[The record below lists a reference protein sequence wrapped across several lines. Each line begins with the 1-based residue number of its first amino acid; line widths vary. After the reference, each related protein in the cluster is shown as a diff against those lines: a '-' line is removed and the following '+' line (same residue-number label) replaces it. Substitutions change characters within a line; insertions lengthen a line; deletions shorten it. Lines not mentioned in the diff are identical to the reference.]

1 MPYRVNVELKD
12 GAVCQMAK
20 KAFNVFLSLDKVARF
35 ERSNGWIDV
44 KKDSMR
50 GTRTGRA
57 ITLSLLIVEV
67 LVKVLGLSSGRHGM
81 ILATFMTCGYYF
93 FSN

>member
-20 KAFNVFLSLDKVARF
+20 KAFNVFLSLDKVAKF

-44 KKDSMR
+44 EKDAMR
-50 GTRTGRA
+50 D
-57 ITLSLLIVEV
+57 
-67 LVKVLGLSSGRHGM
+67 
-81 ILATFMTCGYYF
+81 
-93 FSN
+93 SNRESDYPLFADRRENG

>member
-44 KKDSMR
+44 EKDSMR
-50 GTRTGRA
+50 DANRESDYPLFADRR
-57 ITLSLLIVEV
+57 
-67 LVKVLGLSSGRHGM
+67 SSG
-81 ILATFMTCGYYF
+81 
-93 FSN
+93 

>member
-44 KKDSMR
+44 EKDAMR
-50 GTRTGRA
+50 DSNRESDYPLFADRRSTG
-57 ITLSLLIVEV
+57 
-67 LVKVLGLSSGRHGM
+67 
-81 ILATFMTCGYYF
+81 
-93 FSN
+93 

>member
-35 ERSNGWIDV
+35 KRSNGWIDV
-44 KKDSMR
+44 EKDAMR
-50 GTRTGRA
+50 DSNRENDYPLFADRRNTG
-57 ITLSLLIVEV
+57 
-67 LVKVLGLSSGRHGM
+67 
-81 ILATFMTCGYYF
+81 
-93 FSN
+93 

>member
-35 ERSNGWIDV
+35 KRSNGWIDV
-44 KKDSMR
+44 EKDTMR
-50 GTRTGRA
+50 DSNRESDYPLFADRRNTG
-57 ITLSLLIVEV
+57 
-67 LVKVLGLSSGRHGM
+67 
-81 ILATFMTCGYYF
+81 
-93 FSN
+93 

>member
-35 ERSNGWIDV
+35 KRSNGWIDV
-44 KKDSMR
+44 EKDAMR
-50 GTRTGRA
+50 DSNRESDYPLFADRRNTG
-57 ITLSLLIVEV
+57 
-67 LVKVLGLSSGRHGM
+67 
-81 ILATFMTCGYYF
+81 
-93 FSN
+93 

>member
-44 KKDSMR
+44 ETDAMRDSNRESDYPMFADRR
-50 GTRTGRA
+50 GNG
-57 ITLSLLIVEV
+57 
-67 LVKVLGLSSGRHGM
+67 
-81 ILATFMTCGYYF
+81 
-93 FSN
+93 